1 MKFVD
6 SVMGYGVT
14 PSWVSKKIIETHLK
28 EVKDEQRKE
37 EKK

>member
-6 SVMGYGVT
+6 SVMSPGVT
-14 PSWVSKKIIETHLK
+14 PSWVSKKIIDKLKK
-28 EVKDEQRKE
+28 EVSDERKE